1 MNGYGIIA
9 PNTFGKITGAPEPIC
24 EPMDAIAEAVAWATC
39 TSDPHQVHAGL
50 PAGLILGH
58 EVVARLV
65 KVGSMVKDFKVGDIV
80 CVGAVTPD
88 WTWPNCQDNIHQDAN
103 GAAQGMNWCVTENGT
118 FAERFRIRQVDCNA
132 TYIPKGL
139 TYEHALM
146 ASDMVT
152 TGFHGVEMAHVTW
165 GDTVVVM
172 GIGPVGLMS
181 VAGSALLAAAYTLA
195 IRGLAW
201 SALRYM
207 ALTIVLGVAGTLLL
221 FYGLRVI
228 IDRLARRGDRAGKL
242 RVFNFRQVEE
252 TVIHRSGTLAI
263 CSLLI
268 LAALCC
274 FGAGV
279 ATARSSR
286 AETHVLDYTF
296 PTNSQSAD
304 EVRQTLTACGL
315 DSAFSDIFEMRIGR
329 VRTSTDYQNTVKF
342 PALQRT
348 IDAMPVSDE
357 RQQLQYMLEAVG
369 YPHLIALSGYNH
381 LLAATGLPELTLAD
395 DEAAV
400 YCDSEVSLASRTALI
415 NRLIAESSAIT
426 IDGAPFTLRGQ
437 VQSVSVVT
445 DR

>member
-65 KVGSMVKDFKVGDIV
+65 KVGSMVKDFKAGDIV

-132 TYIPKGL
+132 TYIPKSL

-181 VAGSALLAAAYTLA
+181 VAGSAL
-195 IRGLAW
+195 R
-201 SALRYM
+201 
-207 ALTIVLGVAGTLLL
+207 
-221 FYGLRVI
+221 
-228 IDRLARRGDRAGKL
+228 
-242 RVFNFRQVEE
+242 
-252 TVIHRSGTLAI
+252 
-263 CSLLI
+263 
-268 LAALCC
+268 
-274 FGAGV
+274 GAGRII
-279 ATARSSR
+279 AIGRRRSRSSSPRNTAQRTCSITRTARSTSR
-286 AETHVLDYTF
+286 CSSSPAALR
-296 PTNSQSAD
+296 PTAASPPA
-304 EVRQTLTACGL
+304 A
-315 DSAFSDIFEMRIGR
+315 
-329 VRTSTDYQNTVKF
+329 RTTRS
-342 PALQRT
+342 PA
-348 IDAMPVSDE
+348 A
-357 RQQLQYMLEAVG
+357 
-369 YPHLIALSGYNH
+369 
-381 LLAATGLPELTLAD
+381 
-395 DEAAV
+395 
-400 YCDSEVSLASRTALI
+400 
-415 NRLIAESSAIT
+415 
-426 IDGAPFTLRGQ
+426 
-437 VQSVSVVT
+437 
-445 DR
+445 

>member
-118 FAERFRIRQVDCNA
+118 FSERFRIRQVDCNA
-132 TYIPKGL
+132 TYIPKSL

-181 VAGSALLAAAYTLA
+181 VAGSALRGAGRIIAIGRRPITLELAKEYGATDVLNYTDGPIDEQVLELTGGVAPDCCITTGGTNDTFARCLKMVKPNGIVSNLQSQTFDTEIPGMYTLYWQSHKQVNG
-195 IRGLAW
+195 GLCPGGRKRMQRLL
-201 SALRYM
+201 SIM
-207 ALTIVLGVAGTLLL
+207 EAGRLDPTKLITHR
-221 FYGLRVI
+221 FHGMEHIMDAYNMMDVKPDDMVKPVI
-228 IDRLARRGDRAGKL
+228 
-242 RVFNFRQVEE
+242 
-252 TVIHRSGTLAI
+252 
-263 CSLLI
+263 
-268 LAALCC
+268 
-274 FGAGV
+274 
-279 ATARSSR
+279 
-286 AETHVLDYTF
+286 
-296 PTNSQSAD
+296 
-304 EVRQTLTACGL
+304 
-315 DSAFSDIFEMRIGR
+315 
-329 VRTSTDYQNTVKF
+329 
-342 PALQRT
+342 
-348 IDAMPVSDE
+348 
-357 RQQLQYMLEAVG
+357 
-369 YPHLIALSGYNH
+369 YN
-381 LLAATGLPELTLAD
+381 D
-395 DEAAV
+395 
-400 YCDSEVSLASRTALI
+400 
-415 NRLIAESSAIT
+415 
-426 IDGAPFTLRGQ
+426 
-437 VQSVSVVT
+437 
-445 DR
+445 

>member
-58 EVVARLV
+58 KVVARLV

-132 TYIPKGL
+132 TYIPKSL

-181 VAGSALLAAAYTLA
+181 VAGSALRGAGRIIAIGRRPITLELAKEYGATDVLNYTDGPIDEQVLELTGGVAPDCCITTGGTNDTFARCLKMVKPNGIVSNLQAQTFDTEIPGMYTLYWQSHKQVNG
-195 IRGLAW
+195 GLCPGGRKRMQRLL
-201 SALRYM
+201 SIM
-207 ALTIVLGVAGTLLL
+207 EAGRLDPTKLITHR
-221 FYGLRVI
+221 FHGMEHIMDAYNMMDVKPDDMVKPVI
-228 IDRLARRGDRAGKL
+228 
-242 RVFNFRQVEE
+242 
-252 TVIHRSGTLAI
+252 
-263 CSLLI
+263 
-268 LAALCC
+268 
-274 FGAGV
+274 
-279 ATARSSR
+279 
-286 AETHVLDYTF
+286 
-296 PTNSQSAD
+296 
-304 EVRQTLTACGL
+304 
-315 DSAFSDIFEMRIGR
+315 
-329 VRTSTDYQNTVKF
+329 
-342 PALQRT
+342 
-348 IDAMPVSDE
+348 
-357 RQQLQYMLEAVG
+357 
-369 YPHLIALSGYNH
+369 YN
-381 LLAATGLPELTLAD
+381 D
-395 DEAAV
+395 
-400 YCDSEVSLASRTALI
+400 
-415 NRLIAESSAIT
+415 
-426 IDGAPFTLRGQ
+426 
-437 VQSVSVVT
+437 
-445 DR
+445 

>member
-132 TYIPKGL
+132 TYIPKSL

-181 VAGSALLAAAYTLA
+181 VAGSALRGAGRIIAIGRRPITLELAKEYGATDVLNYTDGPIDEQVLE
-195 IRGLAW
+195 
-201 SALRYM
+201 
-207 ALTIVLGVAGTLLL
+207 LTGGVAPDCCITTGGTNDTFARCLKMVKPE
-221 FYGLRVI
+221 RH
-228 IDRLARRGDRAGKL
+228 RLQPAGTDV
-242 RVFNFRQVEE
+242 R
-252 TVIHRSGTLAI
+252 HRDP
-263 CSLLI
+263 
-268 LAALCC
+268 
-274 FGAGV
+274 
-279 ATARSSR
+279 R
-286 AETHVLDYTF
+286 HVH
-296 PTNSQSAD
+296 A
-304 EVRQTLTACGL
+304 
-315 DSAFSDIFEMRIGR
+315 
-329 VRTSTDYQNTVKF
+329 
-342 PALQRT
+342 
-348 IDAMPVSDE
+348 
-357 RQQLQYMLEAVG
+357 
-369 YPHLIALSGYNH
+369 
-381 LLAATGLPELTLAD
+381 LLAVSQAGQRRPVPRRPQAHAAPAVDHGSRPTRPDQAHHAPLPRHGA
-395 DEAAV
+395 
-400 YCDSEVSLASRTALI
+400 YHG
-415 NRLIAESSAIT
+415 RL
-426 IDGAPFTLRGQ
+426 
-437 VQSVSVVT
+437 
-445 DR
+445 

>member
-65 KVGSMVKDFKVGDIV
+65 KVGSMVKDFKAGDIV

-132 TYIPKGL
+132 TYIPKSL

-181 VAGSALLAAAYTLA
+181 VAGSALRGAGRIIAIGRRPITLELAKEYGATDVLNYTDGPIDEQVLELTGGVAPDCCITTGGTNDTFARCLKMVKPNGIVSNLQAQTFDTEIPGMYTLYWQSHKQVNG
-195 IRGLAW
+195 GLCPGGRKRMQRLL
-201 SALRYM
+201 SIM
-207 ALTIVLGVAGTLLL
+207 EAGRLDPTKLITHR
-221 FYGLRVI
+221 FHGMEHIKDAYNMMDVKPDDMVKPVI
-228 IDRLARRGDRAGKL
+228 
-242 RVFNFRQVEE
+242 
-252 TVIHRSGTLAI
+252 
-263 CSLLI
+263 
-268 LAALCC
+268 
-274 FGAGV
+274 
-279 ATARSSR
+279 
-286 AETHVLDYTF
+286 
-296 PTNSQSAD
+296 
-304 EVRQTLTACGL
+304 
-315 DSAFSDIFEMRIGR
+315 
-329 VRTSTDYQNTVKF
+329 
-342 PALQRT
+342 
-348 IDAMPVSDE
+348 
-357 RQQLQYMLEAVG
+357 
-369 YPHLIALSGYNH
+369 YN
-381 LLAATGLPELTLAD
+381 D
-395 DEAAV
+395 
-400 YCDSEVSLASRTALI
+400 
-415 NRLIAESSAIT
+415 
-426 IDGAPFTLRGQ
+426 
-437 VQSVSVVT
+437 
-445 DR
+445 